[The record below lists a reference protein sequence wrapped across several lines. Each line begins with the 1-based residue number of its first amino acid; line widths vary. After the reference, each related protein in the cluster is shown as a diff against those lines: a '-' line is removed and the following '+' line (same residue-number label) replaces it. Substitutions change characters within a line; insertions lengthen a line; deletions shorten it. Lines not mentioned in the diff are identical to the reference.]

1 LSLALYLLFNFL
13 YLYWVALIAN
23 AVAAAE
29 KKRKLKKRVCNGDD
43 LDCRYYMMYGV
54 LNLLHS
60 MLKEAIE
67 SNGSAVINVKLYDD
81 NNDEVY
87 DSTIKIDYP
96 GGVLEAP
103 NNDLIDIINSINR
116 SSSDIDRDIC
126 VKVRVRSL
134 GII

>member
-1 LSLALYLLFNFL
+1 
-13 YLYWVALIAN
+13 VTLIAN

-29 KKRKLKKRVCNGDD
+29 KKRRLKKRVCNGDD

>member
-1 LSLALYLLFNFL
+1 
-13 YLYWVALIAN
+13 VALIAT

-54 LNLLHS
+54 LNLLYS

-67 SNGSAVINVKLYDD
+67 NDGSVEIDVKLYDD
-81 NNDEVY
+81 TNAEVY
-87 DSTIKIDYP
+87 SSSIKIDYP

-103 NNDLIDIINSINR
+103 RDDLIDIINKINR
-116 SSSDIDRDIC
+116 GSSDTDRDIC
-126 VKVRVRSL
+126 VRVRVKSL